1 MLRTHYNNNI
11 MRRIDITIFAGT
23 LLDVI
28 PHDIKLII
36 NEEVLNIIRYE
47 KQCCIDAHKKLGLS
61 CCNICHLC
69 KINMAKFDIEKKHWV
84 CSECINHKKY
94 LKCQI
99 CVNEIKSYYDAFR
112 FHYDYE
118 ISDEELLEYV
128 KKNKHSSVSWKQCC
142 FCISMSDILLGK
154 YCIMCHSKC
163 GNNFIKAYHET
174 IYGKKIIYFCKNM
187 NCEIYSE
194 KIIHELITQ
203 FDNPD
208 DRAYIMARYVI
219 DKWANGESDG

>member
-1 MLRTHYNNNI
+1 MKILLCYEHIINNNNI
-11 MRRIDITIFAGT
+11 MMRIDITIIAGT

-28 PHDIKLII
+28 PYDVKLII

-47 KQCCIDAHKKLGLS
+47 KQCCIDAHKKLQLC

-94 LKCQI
+94 LKCQT

-128 KKNKHSSVSWKQCC
+128 KKNKLSSASWKQCW
-142 FCISMSDILLGK
+142 FCISMSDILLGNIVLCVIVNAIIILLK
-154 YCIMCHSKC
+154 RIMKL
-163 GNNFIKAYHET
+163 YM
-174 IYGKKIIYFCKNM
+174 GKKLFIFVKIRIVKYIRKKLFM
-187 NCEIYSE
+187 N
-194 KIIHELITQ
+194 
-203 FDNPD
+203 
-208 DRAYIMARYVI
+208 
-219 DKWANGESDG
+219 